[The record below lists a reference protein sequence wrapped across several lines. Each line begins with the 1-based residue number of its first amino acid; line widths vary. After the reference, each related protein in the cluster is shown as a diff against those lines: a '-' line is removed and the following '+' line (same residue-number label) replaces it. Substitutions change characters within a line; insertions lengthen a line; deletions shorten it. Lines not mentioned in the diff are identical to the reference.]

1 MILKF
6 ARTLIAMAMVLMGLY
21 LAIFGHSWG
30 PFVFEL
36 LPASEIG
43 AWLELIVPFLPMV
56 FIGFAAALF
65 ASRRR
70 ARKA

>member
-6 ARTLIAMAMVLMGLY
+6 AKTLIAVAMVLMGLY

-43 AWLELIVPFLPMV
+43 TWHP
-56 FIGFAAALF
+56 
-65 ASRRR
+65 R
-70 ARKA
+70 